1 MVCVSAKF
9 IRKLPVL
16 EVSQTGTGFKFPYD
30 DFWPSTSE
38 LLQRKKNIAKM
49 TFDIKSHWAIFNPK

>member
-9 IRKLPVL
+9 IRKLP
-16 EVSQTGTGFKFPYD
+16 VSQTGTGFKFPYD

-38 LLQRKKNIAKM
+38 LLQRKKKYRQDD
-49 TFDIKSHWAIFNPK
+49 F

>member
-16 EVSQTGTGFKFPYD
+16 EVSQTGTGFKFPYG

-38 LLQRKKNIAKM
+38 LLQRKKIYREDD
-49 TFDIKSHWAIFNPK
+49 F